1 MSVVKP
7 CIDDLLEKTDHN
19 RFLLASL
26 ASKRACDI
34 NSMLRGQHNR
44 VLAVQDVDDITI
56 GLSGADT
63 ISMAMDE
70 IVHLHAVGT
79 ETRHFEREVP
89 LRLLHL
95 TREHDQ
101 IGGVFKRS
109 AIEHGEFAQQLAR
122 RFGVGANE

>member
-1 MSVVKP
+1 MKNVAARLFGHTHAVVAHAHNHVVARDLARHLDSQLPLARHGVAYSVLHERLQQKRRHQHVFHTR
-7 CIDDLLEKTDHN
+7 IDPHL
-19 RFLLASL
+19 
-26 ASKRACDI
+26 
-34 NSMLRGQHNR
+34 
-44 VLAVQDVDDITI
+44 
-56 GLSGADT
+56 
-63 ISMAMDE
+63 
-70 IVHLHAVGT
+70 HLHAVGT